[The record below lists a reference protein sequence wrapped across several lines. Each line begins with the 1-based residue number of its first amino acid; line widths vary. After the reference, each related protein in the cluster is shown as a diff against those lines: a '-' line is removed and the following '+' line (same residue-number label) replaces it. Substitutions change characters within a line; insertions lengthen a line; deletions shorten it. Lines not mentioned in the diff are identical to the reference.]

1 MKQPKKEH
9 IIRRLL
15 WEARPIWKW
24 LLLAALLCIGVI
36 VCGVLGPKLLGGLI
50 DRLYAWWDG
59 SDRSDLLAGLLR
71 PMGWLALVYLGY
83 SLFSYVKMQLLN
95 RVVSRYFTCELRI
108 RISDKIRR
116 LPVSYVDQTPV
127 GDILSRMM
135 DDVSTM
141 GNYVHQIIDT
151 LMTGFFMIL
160 AIAVM
165 MLLEDW
171 RLAAIVLVLTPAS
184 ILLSTLLSS
193 RSEKHFYSMFTESG
207 NLNAVTEEAF
217 TNFATTKAY
226 NLEDYTEQR
235 HAELNER
242 RRKAETRANFTSSI
256 VRPLIA
262 FTNALAYIAI
272 CLFGG
277 WLIVRNESVSVG
289 IVVTILLYAKQ
300 FSGPL
305 EQIAGGLGDL
315 QHAKAAARRVFK
327 LLDLPEE
334 PQADGALPAPA
345 KGDVRFEHVSFS
357 YDPAVPLIEDLNL
370 AVRPGQNVA
379 IVGPTGAGK
388 TTIVN
393 LLMRFYDLNAGH
405 ILLDGTDCASLSREE
420 VRSQFAM
427 VLQDTWLFRGT
438 IAENVS
444 YGTPGATREQ
454 IVEACDRAYCDHFI
468 RTLPQGYD
476 TVVGDDMTNL
486 SGGQKQL
493 LTIARAMLANRRLL
507 ILDEATS
514 NVDTRTE
521 ILLQKAMDRLM
532 KGRTCF
538 VIAHRLSTIVDS
550 DLILVLDHGHI
561 VEQGTHTELLAR
573 RGFYYHAQWTTTRFS
588 NGCAT
593 TGFDCFEGSRQAA
606 RLFFNYSVVISA
618 PSRGLTQTVTQTRK
632 KAGGYRRTQWI
643 AHRAE
648 SAQKGRKALDTNA
661 FRPSSYLH
669 TQEVTGSSPAV
680 STKRKPWKPCVSKAF
695 LVFDGI
701 FNVCL

>member
-83 SLFSYVKMQLLN
+83 SLFSYVKMQPLN

-116 LPVSYVDQTPV
+116 LPVSDVDQTPV

-226 NLEDYTEQR
+226 NLEEYTEQR

-242 RRKAETRANFTSSI
+242 RRD
-256 VRPLIA
+256 
-262 FTNALAYIAI
+262 
-272 CLFGG
+272 
-277 WLIVRNESVSVG
+277 
-289 IVVTILLYAKQ
+289 KQ
-300 FSGPL
+300 P
-305 EQIAGGLGDL
+305 
-315 QHAKAAARRVFK
+315 
-327 LLDLPEE
+327 LDLPSAGSAFKRPEGHYAAALIDE
-334 PQADGALPAPA
+334 AGLKGFSVGGAQ
-345 KGDVRFEHVSFS
+345 VS
-357 YDPAVPLIEDLNL
+357 EKH
-370 AVRPGQNVA
+370 
-379 IVGPTGAGK
+379 AGF
-388 TTIVN
+388 IVN
-393 LLMRFYDLNAGH
+393 TGNATSADIHELMKQVRKRVYDNSQVLLEPEI
-405 ILLDGTDCASLSREE
+405 ILLPPDYKLEDRGPQVPRNKFIGLEEMTGGPDG
-420 VRSQFAM
+420 
-427 VLQDTWLFRGT
+427 G
-438 IAENVS
+438 
-444 YGTPGATREQ
+444 
-454 IVEACDRAYCDHFI
+454 
-468 RTLPQGYD
+468 
-476 TVVGDDMTNL
+476 
-486 SGGQKQL
+486 
-493 LTIARAMLANRRLL
+493 
-507 ILDEATS
+507 
-514 NVDTRTE
+514 
-521 ILLQKAMDRLM
+521 
-532 KGRTCF
+532 
-538 VIAHRLSTIVDS
+538 
-550 DLILVLDHGHI
+550 
-561 VEQGTHTELLAR
+561 
-573 RGFYYHAQWTTTRFS
+573 
-588 NGCAT
+588 
-593 TGFDCFEGSRQAA
+593 
-606 RLFFNYSVVISA
+606 SA
-618 PSRGLTQTVTQTRK
+618 PD
-632 KAGGYRRTQWI
+632 
-643 AHRAE
+643 AE
-648 SAQKGRKALDTNA
+648 
-661 FRPSSYLH
+661 
-669 TQEVTGSSPAV
+669 
-680 STKRKPWKPCVSKAF
+680 
-695 LVFDGI
+695 
-701 FNVCL
+701 